1 MHQSIDKKNKITLY
15 FIFLFVL
22 STTSGKFQVEQKNYS
37 SKINK
42 IDIIGLSNN
51 KNLKILD
58 TLNNFFYQNIL
69 MIKKNEINKIIAKH
83 NIIEEFSIRKIYPS
97 RLDIKITA
105 TKLVAKISGDKQL
118 FVGANGKL
126 IINNKNDIKLPYIFG
141 KFNSKEFLE
150 FKKNIDRSKFNFIE
164 FKKIYFFP
172 SNRWDILTNDDILI
186 KLPQKNIIE
195 SLSLAHSI
203 ISNDQFIYK
212 NIVDLRISNQLILR

>member
-1 MHQSIDKKNKITLY
+1 MHQSIGKKNKITLY

-42 IDIIGLSNN
+42 IDIVGLSNN

-69 MIKKNEINKIIAKH
+69 MIKKNEINKIITKH

-141 KFNSKEFLE
+141 EFNSKEFLE
-150 FKKNIDRSKFNFIE
+150 FKRNIDSSKFNFIE

-212 NIVDLRISNQLILR
+212 NIVDLRISNQLILK